1 MLKTKLT
8 ATLIIFFCICGLQNL
23 SFGQNVS
30 TTRTQYS
37 QKGNGGVGK
46 ENFSFS
52 MSNGI
57 ITITDLDY
65 NRSEKYEP
73 LKFSES
79 GFDEKGYYFD
89 SYDSDI
95 LKDPAGW
102 SSARKK
108 PRLYKFVYESKNGN
122 LLAVIEVKVEQDNSK
137 TRKIYFTEQ
146 GNTLLNSPK
155 KVSNLSQNSSSFDLA
170 TILLS
175 ATSLSHLTTKIV
187 AAFTRSGVK
196 NYSTDMSYY
205 SFDYKND
212 SNTTA
217 IISYS
222 TANDEVTQLFFLMPK
237 EEAVQV
243 GKKSFISNFKQKQ
256 VDGNAVW
263 VNSNTGLIYEAG
275 YDGEVGIIVVK

>member
-1 MLKTKLT
+1 MPKFK
-8 ATLIIFFCICGLQNL
+8 ATSPLIILFFICGLQNL
-23 SFGQNVS
+23 SFAQNVS

-52 MSNGI
+52 MSKGI

-65 NRSEKYEP
+65 NRSETYGP
-73 LKFSES
+73 LKFNES
-79 GFDEKGYYFD
+79 GFDEKGYYYD
-89 SYDSDI
+89 SYNSDI

-102 SSARKK
+102 ARARKK

-122 LLAVIEVKVEQDNSK
+122 LLAVIEVKVEQDDSK

-155 KVSNLSQNSSSFDLA
+155 KVNSLSQSSSSFDLVN
-170 TILLS
+170 ILLS
-175 ATSLSHLTTKIV
+175 ATSLSHITTKIV
-187 AAFTRSGVK
+187 ADFTKSGEK
-196 NYSTDMSYY
+196 KYSTDMSYY

-212 SNTTA
+212 SKTTV

-256 VDGNAVW
+256 VDGNVVW
-263 VNSNTGLIYEAG
+263 VNANTGLTYEAG